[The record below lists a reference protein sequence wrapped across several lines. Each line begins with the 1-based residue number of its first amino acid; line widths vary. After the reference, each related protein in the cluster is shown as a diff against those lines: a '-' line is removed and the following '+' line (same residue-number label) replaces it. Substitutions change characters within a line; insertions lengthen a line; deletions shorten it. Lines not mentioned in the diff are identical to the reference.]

1 MTISPGANVRED
13 DTTGDGP
20 LAGVRVLDLTRVL
33 AGPYATMLLGD
44 AGAEV
49 VKVEPPQGDETRQ
62 WGPPWAGGE
71 SAYYLCIN
79 RNKRSIAL
87 DLAKPGGLTI
97 LRRLAS
103 QSDVLIENYKHGT
116 MERWGLGYEEVLRAE
131 NPGLIYA
138 SITGFGSTGPYA
150 HLPGY
155 DTVMEAMG
163 GLMSITGEPEGEPV
177 KVGVAI
183 VDIVTGCLAAW
194 GISTALAERARTGR
208 GRRVELSLL
217 DSALSLLINQASS
230 FLIGGNVPKRYG
242 NAHPTIVPYQTFPT
256 AEGPLM
262 VATANDR
269 QFARFCEVIGLPG
282 LPGEERFR
290 TNRQRV
296 VHREELLPIIEGAL
310 AARTAAEWNDLCW
323 EAGVPVG
330 PVRDIAQAF
339 DDPQVAARGSVT
351 RIAHPTAGEVPL
363 VASPVRFAPGAPQP
377 QRHPP
382 LLGEHTVEVLAEAG
396 FGEAEIAEWV
406 GDGTVRAWG
415 E

>member
-1 MTISPGANVRED
+1 MENESADRAVERPA
-13 DTTGDGP
+13 GP

-33 AGPYATMLLGD
+33 AGPFATMLLGD

-49 VKVEPPQGDETRQ
+49 VKVEPPNGDETRQ

-87 DLAKPGGLTI
+87 DLARPGGLTI

-116 MERWGLGYEEVLRAE
+116 MEKWGLGYEEVLRQE
-131 NPGLIYA
+131 NPGLVYA
-138 SITGFGSTGPYA
+138 SITGFGRTGPYA
-150 HLPGY
+150 PLPGY
-155 DTVMEAMG
+155 DTIVEAMG

-194 GISTALAERARTGR
+194 GISAALADRARTGR
-208 GRRVELSLL
+208 GRRVELSLM

-230 FLIGGNVPKRYG
+230 YLIGGTVPGRYG

-256 AEGPLM
+256 AEGTLM
-262 VATANDR
+262 VGTANDR
-269 QFARFCEVIGLPG
+269 QFARFCQVIGLPE
-282 LPGEERFR
+282 LPQDERFR

-296 VHREELLPIIEGAL
+296 IHRDELLPPIAQAL
-310 AARTAAEWNDLCW
+310 LARTAAEWNDLCW
-323 EAGVPVG
+323 QAGVPVG

-339 DDPQVAARGSVT
+339 ADPHVIERGAVT
-351 RIAHPTAGEVPL
+351 TVAHPTAGEVPM
-363 VASPVRFAPGAPQP
+363 VVSPVRFDDAPPEP
-377 QRHPP
+377 YRYPP
-382 LLGEHTVEVLAEAG
+382 LLGEHTAEVLGEAG
-396 FGEAEIAEWV
+396 FAPDEIAGWV
-406 GDGTVRAWG
+406 ADGTVRSWG
-415 E
+415 